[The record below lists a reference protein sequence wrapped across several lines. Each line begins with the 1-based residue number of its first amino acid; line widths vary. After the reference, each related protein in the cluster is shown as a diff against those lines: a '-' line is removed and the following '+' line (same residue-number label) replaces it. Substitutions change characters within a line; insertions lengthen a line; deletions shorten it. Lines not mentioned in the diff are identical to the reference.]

1 MLRRLNKSLNGKGV
15 GTTTIPIEKRETT
28 ETGKKRSIKCLSM
41 YDRAKTFVKTIKEMS
56 ATDVPVIKKTNC
68 GRLARPAR
76 SRKYLL
82 KVLLLSPLFLMGV
95 NVTFNLKYNNW
106 RRQILAYKT
115 IFEFTLKTL
124 IKCCAKK
131 DGLTSLSVAYNNNN
145 NNNNNN
151 NIGGVN
157 RLLDLNCRI

>member
-56 ATDVPVIKKTNC
+56 ATDVPVIKKNKLRTGKQNWSLNTH
-68 GRLARPAR
+68 RIYFLKFITLSLARPAR

-82 KVLLLSPLFLMGV
+82 KVLFLSPLFLMGV

-131 DGLTSLSVAYNNNN
+131 DGLTSLSV
-145 NNNNNN
+145 
-151 NIGGVN
+151 G
-157 RLLDLNCRI
+157 